1 VDDLRFSWIVHFGNL
16 PPPYCTPH
24 CYQTVAAGL
33 SARSAAVVFWTS
45 RKTDMTALQDAIAH
59 DTVPHG
65 SGEARAPTLPL
76 VPSEP
81 RALIAILSAAKRNA
95 LLACLTANGLHK
107 KAGAWHGLADG
118 KPVSGV
124 TVADLARDGM
134 LTLTTDHRL
143 ASARLTER
151 GSWFARTLLRDASAA
166 K

>member
-1 VDDLRFSWIVHFGNL
+1 M
-16 PPPYCTPH
+16 
-24 CYQTVAAGL
+24 TV
-33 SARSAAVVFWTS
+33 
-45 RKTDMTALQDAIAH
+45 LQGAIAH
-59 DTVPHG
+59 DTSPHHALEV
-65 SGEARAPTLPL
+65 SAPILPPA
-76 VPSEP
+76 PSEP
-81 RALIAILSAAKRNA
+81 RALTAILSAAKRNA
-95 LLACLTANGLHK
+95 LVACLAANGLHK
-107 KAGAWHGLADG
+107 KGGAWHGPADG

>member
-1 VDDLRFSWIVHFGNL
+1 MTVLQGAIARDRSPHDAAAPAL
-16 PPPYCTPH
+16 PP
-24 CYQTVAAGL
+24 A
-33 SARSAAVVFWTS
+33 
-45 RKTDMTALQDAIAH
+45 
-59 DTVPHG
+59 
-65 SGEARAPTLPL
+65 
-76 VPSEP
+76 PSEP

-107 KAGAWHGLADG
+107 KAGAWHGPADG

-143 ASARLTER
+143 ASAQLTER

-166 K
+166 R

>member
-1 VDDLRFSWIVHFGNL
+1 M
-16 PPPYCTPH
+16 
-24 CYQTVAAGL
+24 TV
-33 SARSAAVVFWTS
+33 
-45 RKTDMTALQDAIAH
+45 LQHAIAH
-59 DTVPHG
+59 ATSPHNALDASVPV
-65 SGEARAPTLPL
+65 LPPA
-76 VPSEP
+76 PSEP

-107 KAGAWHGLADG
+107 KAGAWHGPEDG

-151 GSWFARTLLRDASAA
+151 GSWFARTLVRDGAAA